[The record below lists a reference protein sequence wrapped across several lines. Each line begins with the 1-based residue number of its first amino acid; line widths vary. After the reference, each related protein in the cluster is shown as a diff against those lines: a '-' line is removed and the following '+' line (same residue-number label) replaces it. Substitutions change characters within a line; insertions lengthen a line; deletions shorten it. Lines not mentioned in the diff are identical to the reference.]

1 MPALGQD
8 LYVIREA
15 DDSRR
20 LVLLT
25 QGWSVEGGQ
34 WTRISLVKFN
44 GAVPEVTHEQE
55 ISGGLADSRLIG
67 DRLILVT
74 SEWKNS
80 SASSGEWTAESRISE
95 WILKPDEA
103 PIADG
108 ETLIV
113 GANPLIAAGANWLA
127 VSVHPKGEWNK
138 SEVSIFAVKPSGL
151 ESMGA
156 PIRTEGAISN
166 KFAISWNDNVLTTV
180 SHKNRWWTETASG
193 WRNETASVL
202 ENFRAWDP
210 DVIRPAVV
218 EETRLGVLELAK
230 GENLYATRFAGDRV
244 YIVTFLQ
251 TDPLWVVDLKD
262 PANPTVSGH
271 LEVPGFSTYLQPVG
285 NYLFSVGLESGTV
298 AASLFDVT
306 DPANPGLVKRLN
318 LGNSYSY
325 SEAVWDEKAVKVLPE
340 AGLVM
345 IPFSSPDPAGGKW
358 KSAVQLL
365 DLDAA
370 NGVLEARGVIAHE
383 FEARRSA
390 MVGDALVS
398 ISQRELIAADIA
410 DRDAPSILSE
420 VSLAWPVDRCLEV
433 GTHLIQIEDGN
444 WNWYS
449 EDHATARISPND
461 NTEAI
466 YAEVDLGAGR
476 VKIAER
482 RGNNL
487 YVLRDLS
494 NNWSWGYYRIAGWPS
509 SSSNELVLDIYDVSN
524 LPTMTL
530 VGSVAVPKGDSG
542 SQLSSTGFLWPREN
556 RPVILMNPG
565 FSYWYGWN
573 AFPEPISVETES
585 VSAVERV
592 SLTKAKVSSSVVS
605 RRPYWISDK
614 KPQLLVFDVSD
625 PSAPS
630 VGKAIDFASEGSRL
644 CGASEAANG
653 LVVTGVSHS
662 YNSVAKIWLQDSST
676 YQSAQVVDV
685 PVAGDPVMRSLID
698 LPGELLAVSELDDKG
713 FLAFSVRKDIGELQV
728 SASDGYDAFLVST
741 LSIPGYAPCAVDG
754 RRVYV
759 ASGNSLLRNSLSEDG
774 SFVAED
780 NLDVG
785 WNPYSLKAVNG
796 TIVGS
801 SGTSIFATK
810 SGSNEIKTWQFS
822 TWSMYADNVRIAADG
837 DLLVP
842 FGQYG
847 MERLER

>member
-1 MPALGQD
+1 
-8 LYVIREA
+8 
-15 DDSRR
+15 
-20 LVLLT
+20 
-25 QGWSVEGGQ
+25 
-34 WTRISLVKFN
+34 
-44 GAVPEVTHEQE
+44 
-55 ISGGLADSRLIG
+55 
-67 DRLILVT
+67 
-74 SEWKNS
+74 
-80 SASSGEWTAESRISE
+80 
-95 WILKPDEA
+95 
-103 PIADG
+103 
-108 ETLIV
+108 
-113 GANPLIAAGANWLA
+113 
-127 VSVHPKGEWNK
+127 
-138 SEVSIFAVKPSGL
+138 
-151 ESMGA
+151 MGA
-156 PIRTEGAISN
+156 PILTEGVISS
-166 KFAISWNDNVLTTV
+166 KFAISWSNNVLTTV
-180 SHKNRWWTETASG
+180 SHKGRWSSESV
-193 WRNETASVL
+193 SVL

-210 DVIRPAVV
+210 GVVHPMVV
-218 EETRLGVLELAK
+218 EDRLGVLELAK

-262 PANPTVSGH
+262 QANPTVFGH

-325 SEAVWDEKAVKVLPE
+325 SEAVWDEKAVKVLPD

-345 IPFSSPDPAGGKW
+345 IPFSSPDPSGKW

-370 NGVLEARGVIAHE
+370 NGVLAARGVIAHE
-383 FEARRSA
+383 FEARRSD

-494 NNWSWGYYRIAGWPS
+494 NNWSWGYYRIAGWAS
-509 SSSNELVLDIYDVSN
+509 SGSNELVLDIYDVTN

-530 VGSVAVPKGDSG
+530 VGSVVVPSGNSG
-542 SQLSSTGFLWPREN
+542 SELSSTRLLWPREN
-556 RPVILMNPG
+556 RPAIFMNPG
-565 FSYWYGWN
+565 YFYSYWYGDYVI
-573 AFPEPISVETES
+573 AEPVAVALNTEGTT
-585 VSAVERV
+585 VKTTTSAK
-592 SLTKAKVSSSVVS
+592 KASAK
-605 RRPYWISDK
+605 PYWISDA
-614 KPQLLVFDVSD
+614 KPQLIVFDVSN

-630 VGKAIDFASEGSRL
+630 AGKAIDFASEGSRL
-644 CGASEAANG
+644 NGASEAANG

-662 YNSVAKIWLQDSST
+662 YNPATKIWLQNSGA
-676 YQSAQVVDV
+676 YQSVQVIDV
-685 PVAGDPVMRSLID
+685 PVSGDPIMRSLID
-698 LPGELLAVSELDDKG
+698 LPGKLVAVSELDDKG
-713 FLAFSVRKDIGELQV
+713 FLAFTNGNDAGKLQV

-741 LSIPGYAPCAVDG
+741 LNIPQYAPCAVDG

-759 ASGNSLLRNSLSEDG
+759 ASGNSLLRSSLGDDG
-774 SFVAED
+774 SFVVEESL
-780 NLDVG
+780 NVG
-785 WNPYSLKAVNG
+785 WNLYSLKVVNG

-801 SGTSIFATK
+801 GGTSILATK
-810 SGSNEIKTWQFS
+810 SGSNEIQTWQFP
-822 TWSMYADNVRIAADG
+822 TWNVYADRTEMATDG

-842 FGQYG
+842 LGQYG

>member
-1 MPALGQD
+1 MPELGQD

-15 DDSRR
+15 DGSRR

-25 QGWSVEGGQ
+25 QDWSPEGGQ
-34 WTRISLVKFN
+34 WKTSISLVKFN
-44 GAVPEVTHEQE
+44 GAAPEVTHQQE
-55 ISGGLADSRLIG
+55 IPGGLSDSRLVG
-67 DRLILVT
+67 DRLILVS
-74 SEWKNS
+74 SELGKS
-80 SASSGEWTAESRISE
+80 ESRISE
-95 WILKPDEA
+95 WLLKPDQA
-103 PIADG
+103 PLADG
-108 ETLIV
+108 ETTVKGIY
-113 GANPLIAAGANWLA
+113 PLIAAGADWLA
-127 VSVHPKGEWNK
+127 VSVDPQDDGNK
-138 SEVSIFAVKPSGL
+138 SEVSVFAIKPTGL

-156 PIRTEGAISN
+156 PIRTEGVISS
-166 KFAISWNDNVLTTV
+166 KFAISWNNHVLTTV
-180 SHKNRWWTETASG
+180 SNKGRGSRE
-193 WRNETASVL
+193 SVSVV

-210 DVIRPAVV
+210 DAIRPMVI
-218 EETRLGVLELAK
+218 EERLGALELAK
-230 GENLYATRFAGDRV
+230 GEDLYAARFAGDRV
-244 YIVTFLQ
+244 YVVTFLQ

-271 LEVPGFSTYLQPVG
+271 LEVPGYSTYLQPVG

-325 SEAVWDEKAVKVLPE
+325 SEAVWDEKAVKVLPD

-345 IPFSSPDPAGGKW
+345 IPVSSPDPAGQW

-370 NGVLEARGVIAHE
+370 NGVLAARGMIAHE

-433 GTHLIQIEDGN
+433 GTHMIQIEDGN

-466 YAEVDLGAGR
+466 LAEVDLGAGR

-494 NNWSWGYYRIAGWPS
+494 NNWSGVLYRSAFSPS
-509 SSSNELVLDIYDVSN
+509 SGSNELVLDIYDVSN
-524 LPTMTL
+524 LPIMTL
-530 VGSVAVPKGDSG
+530 VGSVAVPSGNSG
-542 SQLSSTGFLWPREN
+542 SQLSSTRFLWPREN
-556 RPVILMNPG
+556 RPAIFMNPG
-565 FSYWYGWN
+565 YSYRYWYGDYVI
-573 AFPEPISVETES
+573 AEPVAVALNTDGTMVKATTSPKKASV
-585 VSAVERV
+585 
-592 SLTKAKVSSSVVS
+592 K
-605 RRPYWISDK
+605 PYWISDA
-614 KPQLLVFDVSD
+614 KPQLFVFDVSD

-630 VGKAIDFASEGSRL
+630 AGKAVDFASEGSRL
-644 CGASEAANG
+644 NGASEAANG

-662 YNSVAKIWLQDSST
+662 YNPATKIWLQDSGA

-685 PVAGDPVMRSLID
+685 PVSGDPVMRSLID
-698 LPGELLAVSELDDKG
+698 LPGELLAVSELDKNG

-741 LSIPGYAPCAVDG
+741 LSIPQYAPCAVDG

-759 ASGNSLLRNSLSEDG
+759 ASGNSLLRNSLSDGG
-774 SFVAED
+774 SFVDEG

-785 WNPYSLKAVNG
+785 WTPYSLKAVNG

-801 SGTSIFATK
+801 GGTSIVATK
-810 SGSNEIKTWQFS
+810 SGSNDIKTWQFPA
-822 TWSMYADNVRIAADG
+822 WNVYADRIEMASDG

-842 FGQYG
+842 LGAYG
-847 MERLER
+847 MERLDR